1 MNKIIEQLKKDGFNV
16 EVKHRR
22 YTLGDWY
29 IVKMATHE
37 KRRELSNYFKNPIND
52 ENIDLDSVA
61 KENVKQPI
69 ENSQIVNKFDISPR
83 AGETVVEL
91 EKDGKKAFG
100 KAICSWFDNFNR
112 RIGVSIALGNAIKS
126 FELNEGI

>member
-1 MNKIIEQLKKDGFNV
+1 MNKIIEQLKKDGFKV

-22 YTLGDWY
+22 YTLSDWY
-29 IVKMATHE
+29 ILKMAART
-37 KRRELSNYFKNPIND
+37 RRKELSTYFKNPVSD
-52 ENIDLDSVA
+52 ESIDLDSVA
-61 KENVKQPI
+61 KDVIDTPI

-83 AGETVVEL
+83 AGETIVEL

-126 FELNEGI
+126 YELN